1 MFYRKVKIS
10 PEQKTIMLE
19 QKELEQ
25 VRDYVIEILPELL
38 RKDPRIATTIEGILA
53 QQFPRRDEFARLLD
67 EVQQARLETRDRFE
81 QVDQRFEQVDQRFE
95 QIDQR
100 FEQVDQRFDGID
112 RTLLGMR
119 RDIVKLQ
126 SGQETIIKR
135 IDGMQSWVDF
145 VLGNLRNEKG
155 KALEDLVAAA
165 LRYGLNNPHIT
176 PENIQLRQ
184 KLVDYK
190 GEVFIP
196 GFETEVDVIAE
207 NGELLVFEVKAGAKA
222 SDVGIFA
229 LKVKLIT
236 TQNPEKG
243 VRGVFITLAASADV
257 REQCLRYGVDLVD
270 SSAGG
275 VVPLP
280 TTYRENK

>member
-1 MFYRKVKIS
+1 
-10 PEQKTIMLE
+10 MLDI
-19 QKELEQ
+19 KELEQ

-38 RKDPRIATTIEGILA
+38 RRDPRIATTIEGILA

-67 EVQQARLETRDRFE
+67 EVQQARLETKERFGQVDQRLE
-81 QVDQRFEQVDQRFE
+81 QIDKRFDQVDQRFEQVDK
-95 QIDQR
+95 
-100 FEQVDQRFDGID
+100 RFDGID
-112 RTLLGMR
+112 HTLLGMR

-135 IDGMQSWVDF
+135 IDGMQTWVDF

-184 KLVDYK
+184 KLVDHK

-229 LKVKLIT
+229 LKVKLIAV
-236 TQNPEKG
+236 QNPEKV
-243 VRGVFITLAASADV
+243 VRDVFITLAASDDV
-257 REQCLRYGVDLVD
+257 REQCLRYDVDLVD
-270 SSAGG
+270 SSAGQ
-275 VVPLP
+275 
-280 TTYRENK
+280 R